1 MLLRSLA
8 DEGRTVFASGQLMS
22 EMFLTADHLI
32 VIGRGRLLADTS
44 TQEFV
49 RQGSEGRVQVRSPG
63 RDRLAQ
69 LPRDQGAAVEA
80 GRYGS
85 LAVRGAAAV
94 GDLAARH
101 GIALHELV
109 ARQAS
114 PEEAFM
120 ELTRDAVDYQPH
132 PASAGKAT

>member
-101 GIALHELV
+101 GIASHF
-109 ARQAS
+109 
-114 PEEAFM
+114 PN
-120 ELTRDAVDYQPH
+120 RDGRGLG
-132 PASAGKAT
+132 AGHVRIGGYGEREGRGP